1 MRVRYTVP
9 ESHEFYFKHEAL
21 RLGYLPGKY
30 ITKRDSFY
38 PPLMHFQPFHPFAR
52 TQFRK
57 RICFQQNQFDI
68 LMYYGSFAKA
78 SGNIY
83 AFLLFI
89 TDKDNIFLKSRRVL
103 VVEGLIASLFDL
115 TVSKNLIEYVHARNC
130 LSKE

>member
-1 MRVRYTVP
+1 
-9 ESHEFYFKHEAL
+9 
-21 RLGYLPGKY
+21 
-30 ITKRDSFY
+30 
-38 PPLMHFQPFHPFAR
+38 
-52 TQFRK
+52 
-57 RICFQQNQFDI
+57 
-68 LMYYGSFAKA
+68 MYYGSFAKA

-103 VVEGLIASLFDL
+103 VVEGLIAILAIRLSTSLFDL

>member
-1 MRVRYTVP
+1 
-9 ESHEFYFKHEAL
+9 
-21 RLGYLPGKY
+21 
-30 ITKRDSFY
+30 
-38 PPLMHFQPFHPFAR
+38 MHFQPFHPFAR

-130 LSKE
+130 LSKEWNTLWDFSDDTLYRFRDKDHYILPEVTFSRTVK

>member
-1 MRVRYTVP
+1 
-9 ESHEFYFKHEAL
+9 
-21 RLGYLPGKY
+21 
-30 ITKRDSFY
+30 
-38 PPLMHFQPFHPFAR
+38 
-52 TQFRK
+52 
-57 RICFQQNQFDI
+57 
-68 LMYYGSFAKA
+68 MYYGSFAKA

-115 TVSKNLIEYVHARNC
+115 AVSKNLIEYVHARNC